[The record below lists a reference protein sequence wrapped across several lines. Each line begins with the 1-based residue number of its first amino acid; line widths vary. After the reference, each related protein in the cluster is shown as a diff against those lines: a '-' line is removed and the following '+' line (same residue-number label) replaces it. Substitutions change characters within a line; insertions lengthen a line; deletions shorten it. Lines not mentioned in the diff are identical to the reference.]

1 MFGRRPEGRRVKGLD
16 PIIQITP
23 YLMPQRCDAQVF
35 LSYDADYEPLMKY
48 IAAKSR
54 EGVKITF
61 MELLIAAYV
70 RAASQVPET
79 NRFIM
84 NKQFYNRTELTVS
97 FTLLLDT
104 KDDSIE
110 ENAVKIKF
118 DPSDTIF
125 DVSARVKQAIV
136 ENRKVEEPG
145 FLIKLASAL
154 LKVPGLANLV
164 VGLVKLLDRYGI
176 CPKALIDFLPF
187 HCSMFITNMA
197 SIGMTRVYHHIYNFG
212 NTSLFM
218 SLGTPIRSNAVD
230 REGKVYRKAVLPI
243 GMTADER
250 VCGGAMYA
258 RLFAHMKRILAH
270 PEELELPP
278 ETVRFNHGCEFH
290 VAKPDNVAVPQKDEG
305 NGVTVEG

>member
-16 PIIQITP
+16 PIVQIMP

-35 LSYDADYEPLMKY
+35 LSHDADYEPLMRY
-48 IAAKSR
+48 IADKSR

-84 NKQFYNRTELTVS
+84 NKQHYNRTELTVS

-104 KDDSIE
+104 KDDSLE

-118 DPSDTIF
+118 DPADTIF
-125 DVSARVKQAIV
+125 DVSARVKKAIV
-136 ENRKVEEPG
+136 ENRKADEPG
-145 FLIKLASAL
+145 FLIKLASFL
-154 LKVPGLANLV
+154 LRVPGLANLV

-218 SLGTPIRSNAVD
+218 SLGTPIRSNAVNKD
-230 REGKVYRKAVLPI
+230 GSVYRKAILPI

-258 RLFAHMKRILAH
+258 RLFAHMNRILNH

-278 ETVRFNHGCEFH
+278 ESVRYNEGCEFH
-290 VAKPDNVAVPQKDEG
+290 EPKPEDVVLPAKEEETVSAEG
-305 NGVTVEG
+305 

>member
-16 PIIQITP
+16 PIVQMMP

-35 LSYDADYEPLMKY
+35 LSHDADYEPLMRY

-84 NKQFYNRTELTVS
+84 NKQHYNRTELTVS
-97 FTLLLDT
+97 FALLLDT
-104 KDDSIE
+104 KDDTLE
-110 ENAVKIKF
+110 ENTVKIKF
-118 DPSDTIF
+118 DPTDTIF
-125 DVSARVKQAIV
+125 DVSARVKKAIE
-136 ENRKVEEPG
+136 ENRKADDPG
-145 FLIKLASAL
+145 FLIKLASFL
-154 LKVPGLANLV
+154 LRVPGLANLV
-164 VGLVKLLDRYGI
+164 VGLVKLLDRYGL

-218 SLGTPIRSNAVD
+218 SLGTPIRSNAVNKD
-230 REGKVYRKAVLPI
+230 GSVYRKAILPI

-258 RLFAHMKRILAH
+258 RLFTHMKRILNH

-278 ETVRFNHGCEFH
+278 ESVRYNEGCEFH
-290 VAKPDNVAVPQKDEG
+290 QPKPEEVVLPVKEEETVAAEG
-305 NGVTVEG
+305 

>member
-1 MFGRRPEGRRVKGLD
+1 MIKNAVVD
-16 PIIQITP
+16 T
-23 YLMPQRCDAQVF
+23 
-35 LSYDADYEPLMKY
+35 
-48 IAAKSR
+48 SR
-54 EGVKITF
+54 MLTTVMGVAGCTT
-61 MELLIAAYV
+61 LLVI
-70 RAASQVPET
+70 
-79 NRFIM
+79 
-84 NKQFYNRTELTVS
+84 S

-104 KDDSIE
+104 KDDSLE

-118 DPSDTIF
+118 DPTDTIF
-125 DVSARVKQAIV
+125 DVSARVKKAIV
-136 ENRKVEEPG
+136 ENRKADEPG
-145 FLIKLASAL
+145 FLIKLASFL
-154 LKVPGLANLV
+154 LRVPGLANLV

-218 SLGTPIRSNAVD
+218 SLGTPIRSNAVNKD
-230 REGKVYRKAVLPI
+230 GSVYRKAILPI

-258 RLFAHMKRILAH
+258 RLFAHMKRILNH

-278 ETVRFNHGCEFH
+278 EEVLQ
-290 VAKPDNVAVPQKDEG
+290 DID
-305 NGVTVEG
+305 

>member
-16 PIIQITP
+16 PIVQIMP

-35 LSYDADYEPLMKY
+35 LSHDADYEPLMRY
-48 IAAKSR
+48 IADKSR

-70 RAASQVPET
+70 RAASQVPEI

-84 NKQFYNRTELTVS
+84 NKQHYNRTELTVS

-104 KDDSIE
+104 KDDSLE

-118 DPSDTIF
+118 DPTDTIF
-125 DVSARVKQAIV
+125 DVSARVKKAIV
-136 ENRKVEEPG
+136 ENRKADEPG
-145 FLIKLASAL
+145 FLIKLASFL
-154 LKVPGLANLV
+154 LRVPGLANLV

-218 SLGTPIRSNAVD
+218 SLGTPIRSNAVNKD
-230 REGKVYRKAVLPI
+230 GSVYRKAILPI

-258 RLFAHMKRILAH
+258 RLFAHMKRILNH

-278 ETVRFNHGCEFH
+278 ESVRYNEGCEFH
-290 VAKPDNVAVPQKDEG
+290 EPKPEDVVLPAKEEETVSAEG
-305 NGVTVEG
+305 